1 MMRSSGGVGIDP
13 DTGASAEASG
23 GHDYA
28 ELFRTENSKLY
39 RSLYAYSGGRRDIA
53 EDATVEAFARAI
65 FEGERIRDPLP
76 WLYRTAFRIAAAEL
90 KSDRRR
96 GERQDEAADPPDEAA
111 IDVLAGLRALSAQQR
126 SAVVLHYLVD
136 LPVEEVAR
144 RMGISTSTVKVHL
157 FRGRKHLRELLGDEE
172 AVADD

>member
-1 MMRSSGGVGIDP
+1 MTWSGGTRIGSESGVG
-13 DTGASAEASG
+13 AEMSG

-28 ELFRTENSKLY
+28 ELFRAENAKLY
-39 RSLYAYSGGRRDIA
+39 RSLVAFTGGRRDIA

-65 FEGERIRDPLP
+65 SEGERVRDPLP

-96 GERQDEAADPPDEAA
+96 AERQDEATDPPDDSAME
-111 IDVLAGLRALSAQQR
+111 VLAGVRALSAQQR

-144 RMGISTSTVKVHL
+144 R
-157 FRGRKHLRELLGDEE
+157 
-172 AVADD
+172 